1 MIEKRYYANT
11 KQSRGN
17 SVKIMP
23 TRLQNKDRDEH
34 GLIIM
39 LRGQF
44 PQRTLQ
50 RSECMHLTTELQNTG
65 SKS

>member
-17 SVKIMP
+17 SINIMP

-50 RSECMHLTTELQNTG
+50 R
-65 SKS
+65 